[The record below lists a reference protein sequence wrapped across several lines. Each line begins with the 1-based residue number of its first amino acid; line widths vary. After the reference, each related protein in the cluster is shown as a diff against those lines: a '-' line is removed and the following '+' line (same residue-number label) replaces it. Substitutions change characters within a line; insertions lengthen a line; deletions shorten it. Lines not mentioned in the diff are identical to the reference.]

1 MARSANREN
10 RVPDPPLPED
20 VDPRELDRQV
30 RQALRSLTGPIG
42 SRVAKHLVMAGNV
55 VDDDPTTALA
65 HARAARRLGGRLALV
80 REAVGITAYHAGEWA
95 EALNELR
102 AARRIGGD
110 NSLLHVIA
118 DCERALGRP
127 ERALAITRGPEVAAL
142 PVELQ
147 VEMAIVEAGARRD
160 MGQFEAAVLALQG
173 PRLSAPAE
181 AWTVRLWY
189 AYADA
194 LAAAGR
200 VEDAKHWFAMTRDID
215 DEVSTDAAD
224 RLAALGGSLQ

>member
-1 MARSANREN
+1 M
-10 RVPDPPLPED
+10 
-20 VDPRELDRQV
+20 
-30 RQALRSLTGPIG
+30 
-42 SRVAKHLVMAGNV
+42 
-55 VDDDPTTALA
+55 
-65 HARAARRLGGRLALV
+65 GGRLALV

-95 EALNELR
+95 EAMTELR

-127 ERALAITRGPEVAAL
+127 ERALAIARGPEVAAL
-142 PVELQ
+142 SEEVQ

-160 MGQFEAAVLALQG
+160 MGQFGAAVLALQG

-181 AWTVRLWY
+181 EWTVRLWY

-200 VEDAKHWFAMTRDID
+200 VDDAAHWFTMTRDID
-215 DEVSTDAAD
+215 DGVTTDAAD
-224 RLAALGGSLQ
+224 RLAAIATSP